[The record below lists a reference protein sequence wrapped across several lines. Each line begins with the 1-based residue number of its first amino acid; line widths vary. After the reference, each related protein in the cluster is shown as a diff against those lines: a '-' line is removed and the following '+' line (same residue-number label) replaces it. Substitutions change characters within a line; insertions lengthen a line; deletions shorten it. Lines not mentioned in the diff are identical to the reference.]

1 MLLTF
6 NLLVQF
12 LFYTAFT
19 NNTKQH
25 GRHWRPLQSGLNI
38 PSLWWILPCNNTDAF
53 SCSDTASWLRRS
65 SREEAAMTVASNDNT
80 YGIEQNCV
88 YGPLLWPEKSQW
100 LKRIT
105 PSVSTETWCQSANES
120 AQRYVSCL
128 VSDLLGVAT
137 TVCVVVWQPA
147 CLLESTG
154 CRTVYFSRGYR
165 HESFFYLHFWN
176 SWCVAREKQQQ
187 ILVQFFSKIPDAVKC
202 ISCRQPVAQELDVC

>member
-6 NLLVQF
+6 NLLVQI
-12 LFYTAFT
+12 LFCTAFT

-25 GRHWRPLQSGLNI
+25 GRHWRPLESGLNI

-65 SREEAAMTVASNDNT
+65 SREEAATTVASNDNT

-88 YGPLLWPEKSQW
+88 YGPLPWPEKSQW

-105 PSVSTETWCQSANES
+105 PSVSTETCDVSQPMKVLSDT
-120 AQRYVSCL
+120 VSCL

-165 HESFFYLHFWN
+165 HESFFYLHFCVKFMVCRTRKTTTDTCSVLQQN
-176 SWCVAREKQQQ
+176 SWCRKVH
-187 ILVQFFSKIPDAVKC
+187 FM
-202 ISCRQPVAQELDVC
+202 

>member
-6 NLLVQF
+6 NLLVQI
-12 LFYTAFT
+12 LFCTAFT

-25 GRHWRPLQSGLNI
+25 GRHWRPVESGLNI

-65 SREEAAMTVASNDNT
+65 SHEEAAMTVGSNDNT

-88 YGPLLWPEKSQW
+88 YGPLPWPEKSQW

-105 PSVSTETWCQSANES
+105 PSVSTETCD
-120 AQRYVSCL
+120 VSQPMKVLSDTCL

-176 SWCVAREKQQQ
+176 PWCVAREKRQQ
-187 ILVQFFSKIPDAVKC
+187 ILVQFISKIPDAIKC

>member
-6 NLLVQF
+6 NLLVQI
-12 LFYTAFT
+12 LFCTAFT

-25 GRHWRPLQSGLNI
+25 GRHWRPLESGLNI

-65 SREEAAMTVASNDNT
+65 SREEAATTVASNDNT

-88 YGPLLWPEKSQW
+88 CGPLPWPEKSQW

-105 PSVSTETWCQSANES
+105 PSVSTETCQSANES